1 MKKISQL
8 EQYQRGNVFIAQC
21 PSREILNHITSR
33 WGILVLIALNDGAR
47 HRFSE
52 LRKRIMGISEKMLSQ
67 TLQTLER
74 DGFLTR
80 IAHPV
85 VPPHVEYQLTP
96 HGHTVT
102 QKAAVLVEWLEDNI
116 IDIQSIQH
124 QYDQARMMCESSLQA
139 KK

>member
-1 MKKISQL
+1 MKKISQF
-8 EQYQRGNVFIAQC
+8 EQPQRGNVFIAQC
-21 PSREILNHITSR
+21 PSREVLNHITSR
-33 WGILVLIALNDGAR
+33 WGILVLIALNDGAW

-52 LRKRIMGISEKMLSQ
+52 LRKRITGISEKMLSQ

-85 VPPHVEYQLTP
+85 VPPHVEYQLTQR
-96 HGHTVT
+96 GHTVT
-102 QKAAVLVEWLEDNI
+102 QKAAILVEWLEDNI
-116 IDIQSIQH
+116 MDIQSLQS
-124 QYDQARMMCESSLQA
+124 QYDQTRMAQESSLQA

>member
-1 MKKISQL
+1 MEKISQS
-8 EQYQRGNVFIAQC
+8 EQHQRGDVFIAQC
-21 PSREILNHITSR
+21 PSREVLNHITSR
-33 WGILVLIALNDGAR
+33 WGILVLIALNDDAR

-52 LRKRIMGISEKMLSQ
+52 LRKKITGISEKMLSQ

-102 QKAAVLVEWLEDNI
+102 QKAAVLIEWLEDNI
-116 IDIQSIQH
+116 IDIRHIQH
-124 QYDQARMMCESSLQA
+124 QYDQQRMAHESTFQA

>member
-1 MKKISQL
+1 MKKRLQL

-21 PSREILNHITSR
+21 PSREVLNHITSR
-33 WGILVLIALNDGAR
+33 WGILVLVALNDGTR

-52 LRKRIMGISEKMLSQ
+52 LRRKITGISEKMLSQ

-85 VPPHVEYQLTP
+85 VPPHVEYQLTS

-116 IDIQSIQH
+116 IDIRQIQH
-124 QYDQARMMCESSLQA
+124 QYDQARMDHESSPI